1 MKISMIFHFWL
12 VHAAIEV
19 IKDCILGPRH
29 SHANS
34 QGFLYLAFLDD
45 QVHVRANDLSRPDV
59 EVNEQAHVRANDLS
73 RLDVD
78 VNDNVAA
85 LSLRSG
91 MTLGA
96 SNHGVDARYQFVL
109 VERPGHKVVGA
120 EAASSSDS
128 TALHCAG
135 GCASILVLVP
145 NTN

>member
-1 MKISMIFHFWL
+1 MIFHFWL

-45 QVHVRANDLSRPDV
+45 QVHVRANDLSR
-59 EVNEQAHVRANDLS
+59 
-73 RLDVD
+73 LDVD
-78 VNDNVAA
+78 VNDDVAA

-96 SNHGVDARYQFVL
+96 SNHGVDARDQFVL

-120 EAASSSDS
+120 EAASSSDL

>member
-1 MKISMIFHFWL
+1 MIFHFWL

-96 SNHGVDARYQFVL
+96 SNHGVDARDQFVL
-109 VERPGHKVVGA
+109 VERLAIKSSAPKPRQFGLNCAALGA
-120 EAASSSDS
+120 E
-128 TALHCAG
+128 

-145 NTN
+145 NKN